1 MTREYI
7 GVDLHKRFFQAC
19 AISLTG
25 DRLWEQRFPR
35 TADGVGRFS
44 ARVSGDSALAVEAM
58 GPTWAFVDA
67 VVPTGAAVCVVD
79 PRKTKL
85 KAGQRRADLHP
96 ATRDSRAAR
105 GVSGSPSTSAG
116 AHAAGADDSR
126 VAVAV

>member
-35 TADGVGRFS
+35 TADGIGRFS

-67 VVPTGAAVCVVD
+67 VVPTGAAVCVVASRH
-79 PRKTKL
+79 PRF
-85 KAGQRRADLHP
+85 
-96 ATRDSRAAR
+96 AR
-105 GVSGSPSTSAG
+105 GARCVG
-116 AHAAGADDSR
+116 AAINWCACARGWR
-126 VAVAV
+126 R

>member
-85 KAGQRRADLHP
+85 KAGHAAKTDRLDARRLADALR
-96 ATRDSRAAR
+96 RDSVVRI
-105 GVSGSPSTSAG
+105 
-116 AHAAGADDSR
+116 
-126 VAVAV
+126 